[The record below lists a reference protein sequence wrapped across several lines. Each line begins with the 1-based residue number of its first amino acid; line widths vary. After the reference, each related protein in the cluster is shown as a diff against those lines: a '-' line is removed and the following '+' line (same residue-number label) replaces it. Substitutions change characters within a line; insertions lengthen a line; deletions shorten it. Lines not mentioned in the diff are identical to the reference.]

1 MAAQCT
7 PQVREQKKG
16 WKGEEGALSTVEK
29 EGVGG
34 DSKGYTAWEKVL
46 PTVISKVLR
55 TQPAKPAS

>member
-1 MAAQCT
+1 M
-7 PQVREQKKG
+7 
-16 WKGEEGALSTVEK
+16 LSTVEK